1 MSSVQLTADKIL
13 IDGQET
19 RIISGSL
26 HYFRVLPEYWRDRL
40 EKLAELGCNTVDT
53 YIAWNLHEREEGRFD
68 FSGALDFTKF
78 FEEAKKAGLYVIVRP
93 GPYICSE
100 WEFGGLPWWLLR
112 YPNMA
117 LRANDKN
124 FMRKVQKYLKRV
136 CALIKPYL
144 ITNGGNIIFVQLEN
158 EYGSFGTDK
167 NYLCE
172 LKSILLGSGIDVPLF
187 TSDGDAK
194 FLMDNGT
201 LPDVWKTVNY
211 RSETVKALDFLTEYQ
226 KDLPVGIGELWN
238 GRASRWGQAYYH
250 REVEGIAETLRD
262 AIERAPYVNLYMFH
276 GGTSFGFMNG
286 GVIENGRYYA
296 QMTSYDVDAP
306 LNECGDRTQKYY
318 AEQNVIHKVIGK
330 KNPPAGSAEIKK
342 ASFKTISFQ
351 GICQMFSHLEELG
364 DEVISPKILTME
376 ETGQGYGYIL
386 YSTEFVGSKSGGKLI
401 LPEVRDSAL
410 VYIDGIYRKTVSRN
424 DEDKSIDVDSSVTN
438 VKVDILVVN
447 LGRVN
452 YGPKLSD
459 RKGLVGD
466 VLFYENE
473 YKLQSILHNWRI
485 VTLPLIKLPQNYDD
499 GFQENMPA
507 FYRYSFQ
514 VDTLADTF
522 VLTKNFSRGAVFI
535 NGFNLG
541 RHWNIGPQK
550 TLYLPAPLLKKG
562 PNEIIV
568 FDERVENT
576 DFGIEL
582 IDEHLLTGPG
592 YLSAGD

>member
-187 TSDGDAK
+187 TSDGDVCE
-194 FLMDNGT
+194 FIYV
-201 LPDVWKTVNY
+201 PW
-211 RSETVKALDFLTEYQ
+211 RYQ
-226 KDLPVGIGELWN
+226 FWV
-238 GRASRWGQAYYH
+238 H
-250 REVEGIAETLRD
+250 
-262 AIERAPYVNLYMFH
+262 ERR
-276 GGTSFGFMNG
+276 G
-286 GVIENGRYYA
+286 
-296 QMTSYDVDAP
+296 
-306 LNECGDRTQKYY
+306 
-318 AEQNVIHKVIGK
+318 
-330 KNPPAGSAEIKK
+330 
-342 ASFKTISFQ
+342 
-351 GICQMFSHLEELG
+351 
-364 DEVISPKILTME
+364 
-376 ETGQGYGYIL
+376 
-386 YSTEFVGSKSGGKLI
+386 
-401 LPEVRDSAL
+401 
-410 VYIDGIYRKTVSRN
+410 YRKWTILCT
-424 DEDKSIDVDSSVTN
+424 DDK
-438 VKVDILVVN
+438 L
-447 LGRVN
+447 
-452 YGPKLSD
+452 
-459 RKGLVGD
+459 
-466 VLFYENE
+466 
-473 YKLQSILHNWRI
+473 
-485 VTLPLIKLPQNYDD
+485 
-499 GFQENMPA
+499 
-507 FYRYSFQ
+507 
-514 VDTLADTF
+514 
-522 VLTKNFSRGAVFI
+522 
-535 NGFNLG
+535 
-541 RHWNIGPQK
+541 
-550 TLYLPAPLLKKG
+550 
-562 PNEIIV
+562 
-568 FDERVENT
+568 
-576 DFGIEL
+576 
-582 IDEHLLTGPG
+582 
-592 YLSAGD
+592 